1 MSENHSD
8 SEKQIASEV
17 QEDNAKVEEVVDES
31 SPESVE
37 KLTVK
42 EAIEVSDESCVLE
55 QFLRDEIQRERDS
68 LFWTRSLGGG
78 FAVFVFFYLW
88 TFVYEPFK
96 SVVLNP
102 ENLGRAVVYSLDEN
116 VPVMLED
123 LEASLT
129 EKAPGLAEKSARDIR
144 SLIPLIGEQGVEHV
158 DVLVNTLSTLDSV
171 TISLT
176 DLYFDTYGDQL
187 RDYIRKYGRENF
199 VEKFADD
206 IISAVVGEL
215 EEVFEL
221 QNRNANDDYVNL
233 ILGVASE
240 IERLAEK
247 DSFNMTLAE
256 RLQRRLIVA
265 WTHYLADA
273 LGEGISRENLELLA
287 TEVDMGRARM
297 EPTMLL
303 QSIEKAPGSLANY
316 SEAPSDN

>member
-1 MSENHSD
+1 MSENNSD
-8 SEKQIASEV
+8 SEKQSASEIL
-17 QEDNAKVEEVVDES
+17 EDGDGAKVEEVVAECSEES
-31 SPESVE
+31 TEM
-37 KLTVK
+37 LTIS

-55 QFLRDEIQRERDS
+55 QFLRDEIQREKDS

-102 ENLGRAVVYSLDEN
+102 ENLGRAVVYNLDEN
-116 VPVMLED
+116 IPVMLGD

-129 EKAPGLAEKSARDIR
+129 EKAPRLAEKSARDIR
-144 SLIPLIGEQGVEHV
+144 SLIPLIGEQGIEHV
-158 DVLVNTLSTLDSV
+158 DVLVNTLSSLDSV

-176 DLYFDTYGDQL
+176 DLYFDSYGDQIKEYVA
-187 RDYIRKYGRENF
+187 RYGKEKF

-206 IISAVVGEL
+206 IISSVIGEL
-215 EEVFEL
+215 EEVLEL
-221 QNRNANDDYVNL
+221 HTPNANHDSVDL
-233 ILGVASE
+233 ILSVANE
-240 IERLAEK
+240 IERLAAK

-273 LGEGISRENLELLA
+273 LGEGISRENLERLA
-287 TEVDMGRARM
+287 TEVDVGRARM
-297 EPTMLL
+297 DPKLL
-303 QSIEKAPGSLANY
+303 LETIERDPNSVANY
-316 SEAPSDN
+316 IE